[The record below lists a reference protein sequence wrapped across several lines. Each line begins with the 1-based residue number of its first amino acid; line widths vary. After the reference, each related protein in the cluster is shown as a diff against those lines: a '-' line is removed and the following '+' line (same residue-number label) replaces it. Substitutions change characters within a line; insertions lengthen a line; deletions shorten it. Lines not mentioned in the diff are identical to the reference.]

1 MIYKSY
7 RDTSKRYGIGVTAQH
22 LTAEVAGFLS
32 DTESIVKSL
41 PFVYQRLFENS
52 PLDNLFFYESRS
64 TTTLSLRKAYQNW
77 ENGHYGATALIS
89 EKGQGTTTLINF
101 FIDELK
107 SPLPVVRLNT
117 KEQIYEESDF
127 YKFFQGKFETENLTD
142 IETLINHL
150 NQLKTR
156 HIIVL
161 EDLEHFYL
169 RKVNGFGC
177 IKTFVEILT
186 RTNKNIFWITTINQF
201 SYQYL
206 VKTSAIDDCFS
217 YNIHLKPLKSEQV
230 TSMLLKR
237 HRVSGFSLLFK
248 PHKQDRKN
256 SKFKKMNE
264 QEQQVY
270 LQKEYL
276 TTLNQIV
283 IGNASLALVYWLR
296 SITEID
302 GDTMYI
308 RSLKGMDTSFLS
320 RLSEEKLFTF
330 HAMLLHRGIS
340 VADHAKVFKQTVS
353 KSKMTILALQ
363 DDGLVT
369 HKNGRF
375 LINPLLFRQVV
386 NLLKDKNILH

>member
-1 MIYKSY
+1 M
-7 RDTSKRYGIGVTAQH
+7 
-22 LTAEVAGFLS
+22 
-32 DTESIVKSL
+32 
-41 PFVYQRLFENS
+41 
-52 PLDNLFFYESRS
+52 
-64 TTTLSLRKAYQNW
+64 
-77 ENGHYGATALIS
+77 
-89 EKGQGTTTLINF
+89 
-101 FIDELK
+101 
-107 SPLPVVRLNT
+107 LNT

-186 RTNKNIFWITTINQF
+186 MTNKNIFWITNINQYCF
-201 SYQYL
+201 QYL
-206 VKTSAIDDCFS
+206 VKTSDIDDCFS

-276 TTLNQIV
+276 TMLNQIV

-308 RSLKGMDTSFLS
+308 RSLKGMDTSYLS
-320 RLSEEKLFTF
+320 RLSEEKMFTL